1 MITDN
6 SFYKDVENFRFH
18 LIDYLVF
25 GAMLVFSASVGV
37 YYGYFNKNEK
47 SKKKTTSPT
56 FDCDNTYEE
65 KNHGDFGSKSMLE
78 YLLGSRKLKSFPV
91 AMSLV
96 ASYISGVTVLGTPA
110 EIYNYGTQYW
120 LIVVAIF
127 FMSFVV
133 SYVYLPVFCTL
144 KVGSSYEYLE
154 LRFNSHVRTIA
165 SIMFVIDEL
174 LFLPII
180 IYVPALAMNQVSG
193 MNLHLIGAIVCFI
206 CVFYTLV
213 GGIKAVV
220 HTDAWQIIIMFVSV
234 IVIIIIGTIYIGG
247 PSVVFDRA
255 MEGERIDFF
264 NFNISP
270 YERQTFWAVLIG
282 GFFYWTSFNSVNQT
296 MVQRYM
302 SLPNIKKA
310 RLAISIFTVG
320 IILFV
325 SACCYAGLLI
335 YAKYWKCDPLTNKM
349 IRRDDQLF
357 AIYVMET
364 VGEWKGVAGLF
375 IAGVFGAALSSLSV
389 VLNSTAAV
397 LLEDILKGCLKVR
410 PSEKA
415 AAIFVKL
422 SILILGAITMGFL
435 FIVDKLGGILGVAT
449 SLTAIAAGTTFG
461 IFSLGM
467 LNPYSTSLGA
477 IVGAICGAFL
487 SGWVSLGSQISTA
500 SGQVVAPKLPVS
512 VEECPIGN
520 LTGIIIQDYPD
531 QSDVFPLYRLSY
543 HWINPIGIFTVVLV
557 GSIVSYITGPQKAD
571 KIDPELVSPVIY
583 RFLPKECFKNYGTNS
598 KSKRNKENIELND
611 GGLCEDDEHI
621 IQQ

>member
-1 MITDN
+1 MATAN
-6 SFYKDVENFRFH
+6 AHQSDVDNFRFH

-37 YYGYFNKNEK
+37 YFGYFSK
-47 SKKKTTSPT
+47 SKKSQSKSSSTS
-56 FDCDNTYEE
+56 DNTYDD
-65 KNHGDFGSKSMLE
+65 KIRGDFGSKSMLE

-120 LIVVAIF
+120 LIVVSIF
-127 FMSFVV
+127 FMAFVV
-133 SYVYLPVFCTL
+133 AYVYLPVFCSL

-193 MNLHLIGAIVCFI
+193 VNLHLIGGIVCII

-220 HTDAWQIIIMFVSV
+220 HTDAWQIIIMFISV
-234 IVIIIIGTIYIGG
+234 VVVTIIGTVYLGG

-255 MEGERIDFF
+255 MEGGRIEFF
-264 NFNISP
+264 NMNPSP

-282 GFFYWTSFNSVNQT
+282 GFCYWTSFNSVNQT

-302 SLPNIKKA
+302 SLPNMKKA
-310 RLAISIFTVG
+310 RLAIAIFTVG
-320 IILFV
+320 IICFV
-325 SACCYAGLLI
+325 SVCCYAGLLI
-335 YAKYWKCDPLTNKM
+335 YAKYWKCDPLTSGMVK
-349 IRRDDQLF
+349 RDDQLF

-397 LLEDILKGCLKVR
+397 LLEDILKGCLKMR

-422 SILILGAITMGFL
+422 SILILGGITMGFL
-435 FIVDKLGGILGVAT
+435 FIVEKLGGILGVAT

-461 IFSLGM
+461 IFTLGM
-467 LNPYSTSLGA
+467 LNPYSTSTGA
-477 IVGAICGAFL
+477 IFGAISGAAL
-487 SGWVSLGSQISTA
+487 SGWVSLGSQIATA
-500 SGQVVAPKLPVS
+500 SGKVVAPKLPVS
-512 VEECPIGN
+512 VEECPVGN
-520 LTGIIIQDYPD
+520 LTGIVIPDIPD
-531 QSDVFPLYRLSY
+531 QSNVFPLYRLSY
-543 HWINPIGIFTVVLV
+543 HWINPIGILTVVTV
-557 GSIVSYITGPQKAD
+557 GSLVSYFTGPQRLD
-571 KIDPELVSPVIY
+571 KVDPELISPVIHRY
-583 RFLPKECFKNYGTNS
+583 LPDECFTNYGISS
-598 KSKRNKENIELND
+598 KNMRNKENIQLNNSTSY
-611 GGLCEDDEHI
+611 EDDENV
-621 IQQ
+621 IQR